1 VAELSILKRGWNW
14 MLSRFY
20 RRLADAHRHFGNL
33 YGNREE
39 HWAAVENYTRAT
51 LRDPSYVQAYYS
63 RGVLYWREIG
73 NYYRAVQ
80 DLTRV
85 LDLDPSWTQAY
96 FNRGLAHK
104 LRNEVDKATADFER
118 YLAEGTDGFW
128 LEAAR
133 RQLTELEEY
142 PGRPSP
148 ESGAPSAEEEAASR

>member
-1 VAELSILKRGWNW
+1 MNIPKRGWNW
-14 MLSRFY
+14 ILSRLY

-33 YGNREE
+33 YGSRDE

-51 LRDPSYVQAYYS
+51 LRDPNYVQAYYS

-85 LDLDPSWTQAY
+85 LELDPSWTQAY

-104 LRNEVDKATADFER
+104 LRNEVNRATADFER
-118 YLAEGTDGFW
+118 YLAEGKDDFW

-133 RQLTELEEY
+133 RQLAELSEDVGMPAAGHKTPSTEE
-142 PGRPSP
+142 
-148 ESGAPSAEEEAASR
+148 GAVSR